1 MDATVTLDQGM
12 AFHGTASK
20 SGYSLKMD
28 AHPSVGGDDEGFRP
42 MELLLVGLGGCTAM
56 DVLSILRKKRQEVSG
71 FEVQLH
77 ADQAQDFPHVF
88 TDITIK
94 YIVRGRRV
102 DPKAV
107 ERAIELSSTRYCS
120 AQAMLEHAA
129 TITSTYEIV
138 DEE

>member
-1 MDATVTLDQGM
+1 M

-20 SGYSLKMD
+20 SGFTLKMD
-28 AHPSVGGDDEGFRP
+28 AHPSVGGDGDGFRP
-42 MELLLVGLGGCTAM
+42 LELLLVGLGGCTSM
-56 DVLSILRKKRQEVSG
+56 DVVSILRKKRQAISG
-71 FEVQLH
+71 FEVRLH
-77 ADQAQDFPHVF
+77 ADQAKDFPHVF

-94 YIVRGRRV
+94 FIIRGRDV

-107 ERAIELSSTRYCS
+107 ERAIELSSTKYCS
-120 AQAMLEHAA
+120 AHIMLEHAA

>member
-20 SGYSLKMD
+20 SGHTLKMD
-28 AHPSVGGDDEGFRP
+28 AHPSVGGDGDGFRP
-42 MELLLVGLGGCTAM
+42 LELLLVGLGGCTGM

-71 FEVQLH
+71 FDVQLH
-77 ADQAQDFPHVF
+77 ADQAKDFPHVF

-94 YIVRGRRV
+94 YIVRGRHV

-107 ERAIELSSTRYCS
+107 ERAIELSATKYCS
-120 AQAMLEHAA
+120 AQAMLEHTA
-129 TITSTYEIV
+129 TITSAYEII
-138 DEE
+138 EEE